1 MQRADKRRLWIGA
14 WTLGLGG
21 QKKGIEMECDYMSGM
36 DACKKLIGIRQM
48 GQFSC
53 VAAALSIIIITITHL
68 LTLLF
73 PSSWHGLS
81 YAKAKV
87 ADGG

>member
-1 MQRADKRRLWIGA
+1 
-14 WTLGLGG
+14 
-21 QKKGIEMECDYMSGM
+21 MECDYMSGM

-48 GQFSC
+48 RQFPC

-73 PSSWHGLS
+73 P
-81 YAKAKV
+81 
-87 ADGG
+87 